1 MYHLTNPLH
10 FFMIASSF
18 RRRELGLVFRPIMRS
33 SYNIMVG
40 VDFIRLGLRR
50 ILGILDSIFGDFRV
64 CIFLSLYN
72 PKRLGEDQE
81 GPLRFRKEHTS
92 VPLTFSASTFL
103 SIPKAF
109 YSLLKC
115 VLSKASLT
123 SPSLFKGKPYIALPS
138 FSYPPKNFHILPQP
152 FKVAF

>member
-1 MYHLTNPLH
+1 MRAMARRHDATKLSTLLTRPKRSPTMCTTTSPLILVCPCMYHLTNPLH

-50 ILGILDSIFGDFRV
+50 ILDSIFGDFRV

-81 GPLRFRKEHTS
+81 GPLRFRKEHTKC
-92 VPLTFSASTFL
+92 STDFL
-103 SIPKAF
+103 R
-109 YSLLKC
+109 L
-115 VLSKASLT
+115 
-123 SPSLFKGKPYIALPS
+123 YIS
-138 FSYPPKNFHILPQP
+138 FNS
-152 FKVAF
+152 